1 MKISNVNTKLN
12 SDAIVANIEIEATN
26 NADYYQSEEDL
37 AFLTLDDDGLIC
49 ECNKAAAIL
58 LDGAP
63 NSLTWQ
69 PISKFLPWL
78 KETPLMLGKSVNPTL
93 RFLSRIGYSFEVIGM
108 GGIHFACTLFF
119 NEIESLGR
127 HHLRL
132 IFRPIVPQYTL
143 A

>member
-1 MKISNVNTKLN
+1 MKISNLNTKLN
-12 SDAIVANIEIEATN
+12 SDALVTNEIEATN
-26 NADYYQSEEDL
+26 NADYSQSEEDL
-37 AFLTLDDDGLIC
+37 AFITLDDDGLIC
-49 ECNKAAAIL
+49 EYNKAAAIL

-63 NSLTWQ
+63 NNLTWQ

-93 RFLSRIGYSFEVIGM
+93 RFLSRIGYSFEVIGV
-108 GGIHFACTLFF
+108 GGIHFACVLFF

-127 HHLRL
+127 RHLRL
-132 IFRPIVPQYTL
+132 IFRPIMPQYTL